1 MSTINRLVGMAKK
14 AIDQNSSSP
23 ERSSGPGGQSR
34 SSDWRSM
41 VRSAADAITGE
52 GDGDQRGRQDT
63 RRAAA
68 APAPAPAP
76 QGPREARR
84 PQESGLSDTDRRAI
98 ARYDYLVRTAEPDQ
112 LEQVHREAF
121 ERLTPQQRA
130 QLRSTMRE
138 ELPGSERPRTDA
150 PQDLARSAT
159 RLGVLDPR
167 KLTRLLTRSGRG
179 GDARGAGALGAGAIG
194 AAGGLLG
201 VVAGGAI
208 VTGVGGSLLQDAL
221 GAGIDVD
228 DLTEGLGADL
238 GGLTEGVGGSVTDA
252 GEQFSGFG
260 EQVSDLGLEDL
271 FGR

>member
-14 AIDQNSSSP
+14 AIDQNSSSQG
-23 ERSSGPGGQSR
+23 RSSGPSR
-34 SSDWRSM
+34 GSDWRSM

-52 GDGDQRGRQDT
+52 GDGEQRERQDT

-68 APAPAPAP
+68 APAPAPAPAP

-167 KLTRLLTRSGRG
+167 TLTHLLTRSGRG
-179 GDARGAGALGAGAIG
+179 SDVRGAGALGAGAIG

-228 DLTEGLGADL
+228 GLTEGLGADL
-238 GGLTEGVGGSVTDA
+238 GGLTEGVGGSVADA
-252 GEQFSGFG
+252 GAQFSSLG

>member
-1 MSTINRLVGMAKK
+1 MAKK
-14 AIDQNSSSP
+14 AIDQNSSSQD
-23 ERSSGPGGQSR
+23 RSSGPSR
-34 SSDWRSM
+34 GSDWRSM
-41 VRSAADAITGE
+41 VRSATDAITGE

-68 APAPAPAP
+68 APAPAPASAPAP
-76 QGPREARR
+76 QGPREARP

-208 VTGVGGSLLQDAL
+208 VTGVGGSLLQEAL

-228 DLTEGLGADL
+228 GLTEGLGADL